1 MDASKIKLVYLL
13 CRVRVIYWPEYID
26 LKIKKQE
33 TYNLLNMKGNVNIWL
48 LLLNKLKCFI
58 FKRDLISTFHGSF
71 KSTLRL
77 TQLLQFDDLKYLWV
91 HKGF

>member
-1 MDASKIKLVYLL
+1 MEIISAKSQNVKLPFHMDASKIKLVYLL

-48 LLLNKLKCFI
+48 LLFNKLKCFI
-58 FKRDLISTFHGSF
+58 FKRDLISNFHGSF
-71 KSTLRL
+71 NSPVRVT
-77 TQLLQFDDLKYLWV
+77 
-91 HKGF
+91 